1 MNEITIPPLIPD
13 DALGYFDDAIVLP
26 KKYLR
31 TVSMRYCLESIV
43 ETVFIHIAKYEG
55 NDSKW
60 NKLRLVDKI
69 DRLKDFFPEQ
79 TLASIHEIRKV
90 TNKGAHQTGH
100 KEIDDGEL
108 SIIHRHLYKVC
119 EWVIVSYIKK
129 YGFHTQ
135 SWVPTVLSTL
145 QPIYRISILKELF
158 EHSLLL
164 IRNNQQLIDHLES
177 VQDYHDR
184 VFSGDFSALS
194 EKPERTPEVISC
206 EQVLLLIDKL
216 AMALLK
222 NDQTEEAHAFVKQC
236 YDSGIVNYRFFHE
249 MDEKLDDLD
258 RDLDRSIIAQDIEQ
272 TRANLSKLIP
282 AIKENERSLFLTI
295 FVAIISQNKLLE
307 N

>member
-13 DALGYFDDAIVLP
+13 DALEYFDDATVLP
-26 KKYLR
+26 KKHLR

-43 ETVFIHIAKYEG
+43 ETVFVHIAKFEG

-69 DRLKDFFPEQ
+69 DRLKDFFPEE
-79 TLASIHEIRKV
+79 TLESIHEIRKV

-108 SIIHRHLYKVC
+108 SIIHKHLYKVC

-135 SWVPTVLSTL
+135 SWLPTVLSTL

-158 EHSLLL
+158 EYSLTL
-164 IRNNQQLIDHLES
+164 IRDNQDLIDHLES
-177 VQDYHDR
+177 VQEYHDR

-194 EKPERTPEVISC
+194 ERPERTPEMILC

-216 AMALLK
+216 ALALLK
-222 NDQTEEAHAFVKQC
+222 NDQTAEGHEFVKQC
-236 YDSGIVNYRFFHE
+236 YDAGLVNHRFFQE

-258 RDLDRSIIAQDIEQ
+258 RDLDRSLIAQDIEQ
-272 TRANLSKLIP
+272 TRTNLSKIIP
-282 AIKENERSLFLTI
+282 AIKEEDRSLFLTI
-295 FVAIISQNKLLE
+295 FVAIISQNQLLE